1 MKKKKFLLLIT
12 TKKKNLNKTKNN
24 KENLKKEEKPSSH
37 SKIVIKNLELN
48 KNNCNNKNVN
58 HSTKISQSKKDPV
71 LNKKDL
77 SKNFKRNAKI
87 TGNFDEAKKLKRG
100 ISTDTYNYYSKK
112 QNKNMDIKNNTNN
125 NNNNNK
131 REKPKSA
138 SNKTT
143 NLINKVNQKTYSYIP
158 RLYNE
163 KVIKKWETIN
173 NKKWYSL
180 SPNSRAKANE
190 EMAKIA
196 KQN

>member
-1 MKKKKFLLLIT
+1 
-12 TKKKNLNKTKNN
+12 
-24 KENLKKEEKPSSH
+24 
-37 SKIVIKNLELN
+37 
-48 KNNCNNKNVN
+48 
-58 HSTKISQSKKDPV
+58 
-71 LNKKDL
+71 
-77 SKNFKRNAKI
+77 
-87 TGNFDEAKKLKRG
+87 
-100 ISTDTYNYYSKK
+100 
-112 QNKNMDIKNNTNN
+112 MDIKNN

-131 REKPKSA
+131 KREKPKSV

-143 NLINKVNQKTYSYIP
+143 NLINKVNQKGSFYIP

-163 KVIKKWETIN
+163 KIIKKWETIN